1 MKRSAEQEEALREEA
16 LTDLRAN
23 VDQVAWL
30 AEAAYKN
37 ANEEKWKIAHELLLM
52 AQQYLENCL
61 GITRKGDI
69 EP

>member
-30 AEAAYKN
+30 VEAAYKN
-37 ANEEKWKIAHELLLM
+37 VNKEKWETAHEHLLK

>member
-30 AEAAYKN
+30 VEAAYKN
-37 ANEEKWKIAHELLLM
+37 ANEGKWKTAHERLLM
-52 AQQYLENCL
+52 AQKSLEICL
-61 GITRKGDI
+61 DITREEDI